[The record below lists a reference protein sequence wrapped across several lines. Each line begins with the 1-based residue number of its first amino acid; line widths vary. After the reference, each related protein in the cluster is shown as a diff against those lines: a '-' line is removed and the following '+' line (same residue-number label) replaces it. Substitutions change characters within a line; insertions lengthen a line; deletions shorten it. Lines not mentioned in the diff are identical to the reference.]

1 MSEFPSPEQ
10 LLARWQKQY
19 TADELK
25 IIQQPYYTSS
35 TERFKEPRYYQEIAI
50 NRTIEAV
57 ANRQNRILLV
67 MATGTGKTY
76 TAFQII
82 HRLKASGA
90 KRKVL
95 FLADRNVLVD
105 QPMPQDFKPFKDK
118 MVKVSNKKLDS
129 SFKVYLALY
138 QQLDGETD
146 NELFKQFQPSF
157 LDLIIIDECHRG
169 SAKEDSNWRAILGY
183 FSEAT
188 HIGTAD
194 ASNISYFGAPIYT
207 YSLKPKTR
215 H

>member
-19 TADELK
+19 N
-25 IIQQPYYTSS
+25 TSA

-146 NELFKQFQPSF
+146 NEL
-157 LDLIIIDECHRG
+157 
-169 SAKEDSNWRAILGY
+169 Y
-183 FSEAT
+183 
-188 HIGTAD
+188 
-194 ASNISYFGAPIYT
+194 
-207 YSLKPKTR
+207 
-215 H
+215 